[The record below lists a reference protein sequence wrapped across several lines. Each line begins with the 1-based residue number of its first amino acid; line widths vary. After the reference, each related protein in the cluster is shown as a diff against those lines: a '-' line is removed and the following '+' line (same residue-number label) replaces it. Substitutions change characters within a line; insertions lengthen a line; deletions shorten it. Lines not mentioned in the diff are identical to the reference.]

1 MLLCGPFSILEFTSR
16 VNSLLRRSQI
26 AETILSIGPLEMN
39 TDRHLVSVNGNEVT
53 LTNKEYELLKY
64 LLSHKGRVFTR
75 AQILE
80 TIWGYEYEGESR
92 TLDMH
97 VKTLRQK
104 LGEAGKYIITIR
116 NVGFVLKEE

>member
-39 TDRHLVSVNGNEVT
+39 TDRHLVSVNGNDVT

>member
-39 TDRHLVSVNGNEVT
+39 TDRHLVSVNGNDVT

-104 LGEAGKYIITIR
+104 LGEAGRYIITIR

>member
-104 LGEAGKYIITIR
+104 LGEAGRYIITIR

>member
-104 LGEAGKYIITIR
+104 LGEAGRYIITIR
-116 NVGFVLKEE
+116 NVGFVLREE

>member
-1 MLLCGPFSILEFTSR
+1 MLLCGPFSILEFTPR

-39 TDRHLVSVNGNEVT
+39 TDRHLVSVNGNDVT